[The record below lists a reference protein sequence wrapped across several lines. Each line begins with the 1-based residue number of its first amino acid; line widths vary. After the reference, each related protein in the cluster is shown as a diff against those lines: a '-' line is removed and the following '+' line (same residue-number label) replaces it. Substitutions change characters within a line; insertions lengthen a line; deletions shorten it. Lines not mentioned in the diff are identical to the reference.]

1 MRQSNHRQKLIAST
15 FRTVAEFGIENA
27 TSKRI
32 STNAGVNEAI
42 LFRFFESK
50 ENLLNQ
56 AFVCV
61 GDELYVI
68 VHDALEIF
76 DDHTLN
82 YETQCRLLFARCW
95 EYLLKNADKCRYYLR
110 FYHSSYYAEH
120 VKNRAESGTLGFFDR
135 ILPCMPNLP
144 NTEATKILLLQ
155 LLDSALAFAVRVI
168 DGELSDRSFAAE
180 QVFRML
186 FNMVCEHE
194 RQLRKE
200 KVCV

>member
-1 MRQSNHRQKLIAST
+1 MRQSNHKQKLITST
-15 FRTVAEFGIENA
+15 IRTVAEYGIENA
-27 TSKRI
+27 TTKRI
-32 STNAGVNEAI
+32 STDAGVNEAI
-42 LFRFFESK
+42 LFRLFESK

-61 GDELYVI
+61 GDELYGI
-68 VHDALEIF
+68 VHDALAIF

-82 YETQCRLLFARCW
+82 YETQCRLMFARCW
-95 EYLLKNADKCRYYLR
+95 DYLLKNADKCRYYLR

-120 VKNRAESGTLGFFDR
+120 VKNRVENGTLGFFDR

-155 LLDSALAFAVRVI
+155 LLDSALGFVVRVI
-168 DGELSDRSFAAE
+168 DGELTDRSFATE

-194 RQLRKE
+194 RQLQRE
-200 KVCV
+200 MVR